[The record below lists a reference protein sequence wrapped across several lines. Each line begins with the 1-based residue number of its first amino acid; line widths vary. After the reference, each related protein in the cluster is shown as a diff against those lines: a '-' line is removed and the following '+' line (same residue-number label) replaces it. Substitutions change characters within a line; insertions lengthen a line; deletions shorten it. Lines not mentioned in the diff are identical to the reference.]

1 MIIQVLM
8 QNENML
14 NMYLNAAEEICNLP
28 SEYNLL
34 HKCKEYK
41 HSVLLVT
48 EEVPKDHCFD

>member
-1 MIIQVLM
+1 MMMQVLL
-8 QNENML
+8 QNENMF
-14 NMYLNAAEEICNLP
+14 NKYLNAAEEIGNLP

-34 HKCKEYK
+34 HRCKEYK

>member
-1 MIIQVLM
+1 MQVLL
-8 QNENML
+8 QNENMF
-14 NMYLNAAEEICNLP
+14 NKYLNAAEEIGNLP

-34 HKCKEYK
+34 HRCKEYK